1 MQSMTLSPVR
11 AALAR
16 MGAYLTAYEAGDT
29 NALDALDRI
38 DLSLASNV
46 EDEILFLENL
56 DAQLEK
62 ATQAI
67 KIARERVKAL
77 ENLRERVGDNL
88 LADMNEHGLEEI
100 EGLTRR
106 VASVRNGGSSPIVYK
121 FPLGTLANVI
131 ATADAEAIPAKYLI
145 PMTRYVLDKDKVAED
160 LRMGVSLDFA
170 IQLPRGKRLSFKP
183 L

>member
-1 MQSMTLSPVR
+1 MNSVALSPVR

-16 MGAYLTAYEAGDT
+16 MGAYIAAYEAGDA

-67 KIARERVKAL
+67 KIAKERVKAL
-77 ENLRERVGDNL
+77 ENLRDRVGDNL

-106 VASVRNGGSSPIVYK
+106 VAAVRNGGVQATIIDV
-121 FPLGTLANVI
+121 PLGTLKNVI
-131 ATADAEAIPAKYLI
+131 PQDEDVPEQFVINQVVRTLDVEGVRRYLASGGEL
-145 PMTRYVLDKDKVAED
+145 TWARV
-160 LRMGVSLDFA
+160 
-170 IQLPRGKRLSFKP
+170 LPRGKRLSFKP